1 MALSR
6 RSTKLVPMIRT
17 IAPAVSLLALVTA
30 AQAQTNDQNVIDE
43 IVVTALKKEQTLQDV
58 ALAVDVV
65 RGEELDAILTNGVGV
80 LALSGRAPSV
90 YAESSFGRTFPRFY
104 IRGYGN
110 TDFDLNANQP
120 VGFYLD
126 GIVQENPALKG
137 FPIFDTDRVEVL
149 RGPQGT
155 LFGRNTPA
163 GLIKFESRRPTQE
176 FEGYASASYGTF
188 DTIDVET
195 AVGGPIADGVSFRL
209 SATYQDR
216 GDVAENQN
224 PNNVQQGIGEFE
236 EYAGRAQ
243 LLFEPSDTFSALFNV
258 HARRQTGG
266 SQIFRAN
273 IIAPGG
279 GLVDDFEFDEFDQ
292 DARHDSE
299 LEQIGGV
306 ITLEADL
313 GFGQLTSVTGYETFT
328 IDARGD
334 VDGGSGADFIGFTSR
349 GSIPFPAESSDA
361 VTDHGQFTQ
370 ELRLAVPVGDDLDLT
385 LGAFYFGENLELDN
399 VSYDT
404 LGTPGADGT
413 PLNGLAV
420 QDQDT
425 QTIALFGSAT
435 YRASDQLS
443 FTGGLRVSFEDKE
456 FSAERVITPFG
467 GPNIGPLTAD
477 LEDTV
482 VSGDATIQ
490 YEVDAD
496 LMVYGRYAR
505 GFRAPNVQGRVLFG
519 DFITVADTETID
531 SFEIGTK
538 GRFADNK
545 GRVGLTGYYYTTDD
559 QQLTAVGGA
568 GNFNQLIN
576 ADGVEGFG
584 LEVDFAYRPTEWSE
598 FTLGYSRNET
608 EIQDED
614 LVIAACGSACTVL
627 DPIVGTAG
635 SSPLV
640 NIDGNPL
647 PQAAKHIASATY
659 GATAPLGGG
668 SELFFFADATYRSE
682 VNFFLY
688 ESPEFTGDDLL
699 TVGAEIGLRQD
710 SGLEIAA
717 YARNLFDEV
726 DLIGAVDF
734 NNLTGFTNEPRQVGV
749 RVRAG
754 F

>member
-1 MALSR
+1 
-6 RSTKLVPMIRT
+6 MIRT
-17 IAPAVSLLALVTA
+17 AACAPLLAAPLLAVSVLALIAGTA
-30 AQAQTNDQNVIDE
+30 DAQTASQTSSQAGGIDE
-43 IVVTALKKEQTLQDV
+43 IVVTAQKKAQALQDV
-58 ALAVDVV
+58 PVAVDVV
-65 RGEELDAILTNGVGV
+65 RGEELDAIFSNGVSI
-80 LALSGRAPSV
+80 LALSGRAPSL

-126 GIVQENPALKG
+126 GVVQENPALKG

-163 GLIKFESRRPTQE
+163 GLVKFESVRPSQDAS
-176 FEGYASASYGTF
+176 GYLQASYGTF
-188 DTIDVET
+188 DTVDVQG
-195 AVGGPIADGVSFRL
+195 AYGGPISDTVSFRVSGL
-209 SATYQDR
+209 YQDR
-216 GDVAENQN
+216 GDVAENLNDQN
-224 PNNVQQGIGEFE
+224 PQQGIGEFE

-243 LLFEPSDTFSALFNV
+243 LLFQPTDEVSVLANV

-273 IIAPGG
+273 VIAPGG
-279 GLVDDFEFDEFDQ
+279 GLVDDFEFDEYEQ

-299 LEQIGGV
+299 LEQLGGV
-306 ITLEADL
+306 LTVDVDL
-313 GFGQLTSVTGYETFT
+313 GAGVLTSVTGYETFT

-334 VDGGSGADFIGFTSR
+334 VDGGFGAAFLGNASPGF
-349 GSIPFPAESSDA
+349 IPFPAESSDA
-361 VTDHGQFTQ
+361 VTDHGQFSQ
-370 ELRLAVPVGDDLDLT
+370 ELRYAVPLGDALDVT
-385 LGAFYFGENLELDN
+385 LGAFYFSEDLELDN

-404 LGTPGADGT
+404 IGVPGADGT

-420 QDQDT
+420 QDQET
-425 QTIALFGSAT
+425 ETVALFGSAT
-435 YRASDQLS
+435 YRLDDQLS
-443 FTGGLRVSFEDKE
+443 LIGGLRVSFEDKD

-477 LEDTV
+477 LSDTV
-482 VSGDATIQ
+482 VSGDLTVQ
-490 YEVDAD
+490 YDYDAD
-496 LMVYGRYAR
+496 LMVYARYAR

-519 DFITVADTETID
+519 DFITVADTEIID
-531 SFEIGTK
+531 SFEVGTK
-538 GRFADNK
+538 ARFAENK
-545 GRVGLTGYYYTTDD
+545 GRLAVTGYYFTTND

-576 ADGVEGFG
+576 ADGTEGFG
-584 LEVDFAYRPTEWSE
+584 LEVDVAYRPTDWSE
-598 FTLGYSRNET
+598 FTVGYSRNET

-614 LVIAACGSACTVL
+614 LTIAACGAPCLVL
-627 DPIVGTAG
+627 DPVGPDGLA
-635 SSPLV
+635 

-659 GATAPLGGG
+659 GANAPVGPGEVYL
-668 SELFFFADATYRSE
+668 FADATYRSE

-688 ESPEFTGDDLL
+688 ESPEFTGDDLAQIGVE
-699 TVGAEIGLRQD
+699 VGYRHQ
-710 SGLEIAA
+710 SGVEVAGFV
-717 YARNLFDEV
+717 RNALDEV
-726 DLIGAVDF
+726 DVVGAVDF
-734 NNLTGFTNEPRQVGV
+734 NNLTGFTNEPRQYGV
-749 RVRAG
+749 RLRAG